1 MAALSR
7 TTGSAMLWRV
17 YEKKVTEQF
26 NRKRVLFN
34 RLKATPKATG
44 EGSRIEFPLHIGSSG
59 GIKVTSGIE
68 LPNAQYQEYTSG
80 NCNYYHMY
88 GQIKV
93 EGPMMSSTV
102 KGKTAFLDA
111 LDSETDGMVKDLKD
125 MDQILLW
132 GNADGLLA
140 TVASAA
146 ASGTS
151 TVITVDTARNLRRGM
166 VVDVLVASTGAIGA
180 NGATKCR
187 ITDVDYSTPSCTI
200 LTTDLGAAP
209 TSLTTTDALYIQ
221 GGYGNATTGARC
233 PWGVQAIISHA
244 NPTVGSYGGITRTGN
259 AWWQA
264 QRSHN
269 SATNRAFQ
277 MSLVDKLIQNIT
289 SRSSG
294 EPNLIVT
301 SPAIEGIF
309 GGMLVSSKRWRGETM
324 KLDGWY
330 NAVTF
335 GGIPVVADKHCPANH
350 LFVFDTNFWRRY
362 FPPDIGQGKWI
373 NDDGH
378 VLARVS
384 GEDSVEASWKSY
396 FQNICTNPAAQGVL
410 EDISES

>member
-17 YEKKVTEQF
+17 YEEKVTTQF
-26 NRKRVLFN
+26 DEKRILKN
-34 RLKATPKATG
+34 RLKPTPKATG
-44 EGSRIEFPLHIGSSG
+44 EGSRIEFPLEIGLSG
-59 GIKVTSGIE
+59 GVTVTSGIT
-68 LPNAQYQEYTSG
+68 LPNAQYVEYTSG
-80 NCNYYHMY
+80 HVNYYHMY

-93 EGPMMSSTV
+93 EGPMLSSTV
-102 KGKTAFLDA
+102 KGKTSFRES
-111 LDSETDGMVKDLKD
+111 LDSETNGMIRGLKEV
-125 MDQILLW
+125 DQVLLW
-132 GNADGLLA
+132 GDGTCLLA

-146 ASGTS
+146 ASGVN
-151 TVITVDTARNLRRGM
+151 TVITVDTSRNLRRGM
-166 VVDVLVASTGAIGA
+166 VVDVLVTATGAIGA

-187 ITDVDYSTPSCTI
+187 IIDVDHSTPSCTI

-209 TSLTTTDALYIQ
+209 TSLTTTDGLYIQ
-221 GGYGNATTGARC
+221 GAYNDG

-244 NPTVGSYGGITRTGN
+244 NPTIGNYGGITRTGN

-269 SATNRAFQ
+269 STVNRAFQ

-309 GGMLVSSKRWRGETM
+309 GGMLVSSKRWRGEMM

-335 GGIPVVADKHCPANH
+335 AGIPVVADKHCPANH
-350 LFVFDTNFWRRY
+350 LYVFDTNFWRRY
-362 FPPDIGQGKWI
+362 FPPDIGQGKWF
-373 NDDGH
+373 DHDGH

-384 GEDSVEASWKSY
+384 GEDSVEATWKSY
-396 FQNICTNPAAQGVL
+396 YQNICTNPAAQGVL